1 MKHEKNNLTV
11 YALLA
16 AAFINFL
23 VGKPEEERKK
33 SLKWLVQLVF
43 GVNEKGNFS
52 LKDFLSE
59 EQQLMQWRSEG
70 LATGNS
76 SAKERN

>member
-52 LKDFLSE
+52 LKNFLSE

-76 SAKERN
+76 SAQERN